1 LSFRAKPPLG
11 TPLNPYHL
19 IGKHCIGAWLISEK
33 GGLYLFDS
41 SIHKQLGTFNTL
53 ANLTW
58 TPRGILTT
66 ANTTRI
72 DIAAKQSL
80 IDLPTTYNFTVV
92 FSARATAHAAG
103 RAAIGWG
110 GTDDLLIYPY
120 DNDSGNGPRVF
131 WRDVGGSQININD
144 GNPPVGDYHQ
154 FTYVSKA
161 SNDHRLY
168 VDGVEVGTSSDTGT
182 AGPFNS
188 VALAG
193 WKDASQGLTGYL
205 EYAYIFDRA
214 LTPYEIASIH
224 QNPYQMFEPVIPL
237 SFLEY
242 EAATASYILTANIN
256 INLNC
261 NITISAGRAQ

>member
-1 LSFRAKPPLG
+1 MSFRAKPPLG

-92 FSARATAHAAG
+92 FSARATAPAAG

-144 GNPPVGDYHQ
+144 GNPP
-154 FTYVSKA
+154 
-161 SNDHRLY
+161 
-168 VDGVEVGTSSDTGT
+168 
-182 AGPFNS
+182 
-188 VALAG
+188 
-193 WKDASQGLTGYL
+193 L
-205 EYAYIFDRA
+205 EI
-214 LTPYEIASIH
+214 I
-224 QNPYQMFEPVIPL
+224 
-237 SFLEY
+237 
-242 EAATASYILTANIN
+242 
-256 INLNC
+256 INLLMYQKRVT
-261 NITISAGRAQ
+261 TIGYMLMVWRLELHQIRELLALLIA